1 VVKAVGL
8 RASDGHGKTVSFKES
23 GGVADKPQH
32 KGGCFSGIKG
42 FLRLPTALGTA
53 QIHGV

>member
-23 GGVADKPQH
+23 GSVADKPQH
-32 KGGCFSGIKG
+32 KSGCFSGIKG